1 VHDVQIEVVDTPV
14 GELLSGDG
22 LDFVGFVEAVPEL
35 GDDEEL
41 LALDDALLN
50 GAGYTLAG
58 FDFVAV
64 VC

>member
-22 LDFVGFVEAVPEL
+22 LDLVGFVEAVPEL